1 MAKLLYH
8 TTHGTDN
15 PTSATLTFVAAN
27 GAKRAGH
34 EAVIALFSEATYLM
48 KDVIVDSVIP
58 IGQPPLK
65 EVMAETISYETPIHV

>member
-1 MAKLLYH
+1 MAKLLFH

-15 PTSATLTFVAAN
+15 PTSACLTFVAAN

-34 EAVIALFSEATYLM
+34 EPVIVLFSEGTYLM
-48 KDVIVDSVIP
+48 KDQISDSVIP

-65 EVMAETISYETPIHV
+65 EVFAETLSYGTPIHV